1 MAMIEI
7 TNSNVFSP
15 SIGLYSQTDNSTP
28 ITNTTTPGSLIN
40 GGIGSL
46 LIPANGFRV
55 GDSFIAYFSGYLSS
69 QNNAT
74 LEIHCNAGSATL
86 ADTGIMTLVTTTSKI
101 WEMHINFTV
110 RSIGATGVASIATSG
125 RFFYSKNS
133 NNTPESIGFYNL
145 NNTTFDTT
153 IANTLAVTAEWGAAS
168 PLDSISTEIFNLY
181 KIY

>member
-1 MAMIEI
+1 MALIEI

-40 GGIGSL
+40 GGVGSL
-46 LIPANGFRV
+46 AIPANGFRV
-55 GDSFIAYFSGYLSS
+55 GDSFIAYFSGIMSS

-74 LEIHCNAGSATL
+74 IRILCKSNGVTL
-86 ADTGIMTLVTTTSKI
+86 ADTGLLVLSATTDKN
-101 WEMHINFTV
+101 WQLYVNFV
-110 RSIGATGVASIATSG
+110 IRSIGAAGTAAIMTGGNFT
-125 RFFYSKNS
+125 YNKNS
-133 NNTPESIGFYNL
+133 NNIPEGLGFHNL

-153 IANTLAVTAEWGAAS
+153 IANTLAVTAQWGSAT